1 MSRITLLTLL
11 ALAIIAAPHR
21 LRAES
26 VVTLERNL
34 AEQQKKIKRVG
45 EEIDDH
51 RDLIRESRT
60 KEINL
65 LGQLEILDQAL
76 NDGRERLE
84 KLHRQIGEKEG
95 LIKTKNEELLLVSAA
110 KEKTKEHV
118 KKRLAA
124 YYQMGDIGFVNVV
137 FSTMR
142 LPDLL
147 NFKEY
152 FLSLVNY
159 DRRVIDDYRRAI
171 ESLLQVRAELQSEKD
186 ALLEVI
192 VAVKKQEEQL
202 TEVRQERLDL
212 MARINNEKKL
222 YQQALTEM
230 EAAANRLTETI
241 ADLRE
246 KLTLSKQNQER
257 AFTSPK
263 KRRPGSATGFATMK
277 GRLQPPARGAVT
289 TFFGMNE
296 EGRFGLATYAD
307 GIDIKTLAG
316 AEITAIYEGKVVYAG
331 QLRGYGNLLIID
343 HGQQYYSL
351 ISRAAEFYKAE
362 GDEVKTGEVIGI
374 MDDQGGMLGE
384 GLHFE
389 IRRGTE
395 PENPLDWVN
404 RAALNLE

>member
-1 MSRITLLTLL
+1 MPRITLIILL
-11 ALAIIAAPHR
+11 VLAFTAYPLR

-34 AEQQKKIKRVG
+34 AEQQKKIKRIG

-51 RDLIRESRT
+51 RELIRESRT

-76 NDGRERLE
+76 KDGQNHLAALRR
-84 KLHRQIGEKEG
+84 KTGEKED
-95 LIKTKNEELLLVSAA
+95 LIKAKSEELLLVSAA

-124 YYQMGDIGFVNVV
+124 YYRMGDIGIINVT
-137 FSTMR
+137 FSTMK

-152 FLSLVNY
+152 FLTLINY
-159 DRRVIDDYRRAI
+159 DRRVIDDYRQTI
-171 ESLLQVRAELQSEKD
+171 ESLVRIREELQTEKEELQQ
-186 ALLEVI
+186 AILAIKE
-192 VAVKKQEEQL
+192 QEKQL
-202 TEVRQERLDL
+202 TEVRQER
-212 MARINNEKKL
+212 MALLARVNTEKRL
-222 YQQALTEM
+222 YQRALTEM
-230 EAAANRLTETI
+230 EDASNRLNQTM
-241 ADLRE
+241 AGLRE
-246 KLTLSKQNQER
+246 KLTLTKQNQER
-257 AFTSPK
+257 AFASPK
-263 KRRPGSATGFATMK
+263 KRRPGSSAGFATMK

-289 TFFGMNE
+289 TLFGKNSQ
-296 EGRFGLATYAD
+296 GRFGLATYAD

-316 AEITAIYEGKVVYAG
+316 AEITAIYDGKVVYSG
-331 QLRGYGNLLIID
+331 QLRGYGNLLIIN

-351 ISRAAEFYKAE
+351 ISRAAEFYKDE
-362 GDEVKTGEVIGI
+362 GDEVRTGEVIGI
-374 MDDQGGMLGE
+374 MNDQGGLLGE

-404 RAALNLE
+404 RSLLNLE

>member
-1 MSRITLLTLL
+1 MPRITLIILL
-11 ALAIIAAPHR
+11 VLAFTASPLR

-34 AEQQKKIKRVG
+34 AEQQKKIKRIG

-51 RDLIRESRT
+51 RELIRESRT

-76 NDGRERLE
+76 KDGQNHLAALRR
-84 KLHRQIGEKEG
+84 KTGEKED
-95 LIKTKNEELLLVSAA
+95 LIKAKSEELLLVSAA

-124 YYQMGDIGFVNVV
+124 YYRMGDIGIINVT
-137 FSTMR
+137 FSTMK

-152 FLSLVNY
+152 FLTLINY
-159 DRRVIDDYRRAI
+159 DRRVIDDYRQAI
-171 ESLLQVRAELQSEKD
+171 ESLVRIREELQTEKEELQQ
-186 ALLEVI
+186 AIFAIKE
-192 VAVKKQEEQL
+192 QEKQL
-202 TEVRQERLDL
+202 TEVRRER
-212 MARINNEKKL
+212 MALLARVNTEKRL
-222 YQQALTEM
+222 YQRALTEM
-230 EAAANRLTETI
+230 EDASNRLNQTM
-241 ADLRE
+241 AGLRE
-246 KLTLSKQNQER
+246 KLTLTKQNQER
-257 AFTSPK
+257 AFASPK
-263 KRRPGSATGFATMK
+263 KRRPGSSAGFATMK

-289 TFFGMNE
+289 TLFGKNSQ
-296 EGRFGLATYAD
+296 GRFGLATYAD

-316 AEITAIYEGKVVYAG
+316 AEITAIYDGKVVYSG
-331 QLRGYGNLLIID
+331 QLRGYGNLLIIN

-351 ISRAAEFYKAE
+351 ISRAAEFYKDE
-362 GDEVKTGEVIGI
+362 GDEVRTGEVIGI
-374 MDDQGGMLGE
+374 MNDQGGLLGE

-404 RAALNLE
+404 RSLLNLE

>member
-1 MSRITLLTLL
+1 MPRITLIILL
-11 ALAIIAAPHR
+11 ALAFTAFPLR

-34 AEQQKKIKRVG
+34 AEQQKKIKRIG

-51 RDLIRESRT
+51 RELIRESRT

-76 NDGRERLE
+76 KDGQNRLAALRR
-84 KLHRQIGEKEG
+84 KTGEKED
-95 LIKTKNEELLLVSAA
+95 LIKAKSEELVLVSAA

-124 YYQMGDIGFVNVV
+124 FYRMGDIGIMNVT
-137 FSTMR
+137 FSTMK

-152 FLSLVNY
+152 FLTLINY
-159 DRRVIDDYRRAI
+159 DRRVIDDYRQAI
-171 ESLLQVRAELQSEKD
+171 ESLVKIREELRTEKEELQQAILAIKEQEK
-186 ALLEVI
+186 
-192 VAVKKQEEQL
+192 QL
-202 TEVRQERLDL
+202 TEVRQER
-212 MARINNEKKL
+212 MALLARVNTEKRL
-222 YQQALTEM
+222 YQRALTEM
-230 EAAANRLTETI
+230 EDASNRLNQTM
-241 ADLRE
+241 AGLRE
-246 KLTLSKQNQER
+246 KLTLTKQDTER
-257 AFTSPK
+257 AFASPK
-263 KRRPGSATGFATMK
+263 KRRPGSSAGFATMK
-277 GRLQPPARGAVT
+277 GRLQPPVRGAVT
-289 TFFGMNE
+289 TLFGKNSQ
-296 EGRFGLATYAD
+296 GRFGLATYAD

-316 AEITAIYEGKVVYAG
+316 AEIIAIYDGKVVYAG
-331 QLRGYGNLLIID
+331 QLRGYGNLLIIN

-351 ISRAAEFYKAE
+351 ISRAAEFYKDE
-362 GDEVKTGEVIGI
+362 GDEVRTGEVIGI
-374 MDDQGGMLGE
+374 MNDQGGLLGE

-404 RAALNLE
+404 RSLLNLE

>member
-1 MSRITLLTLL
+1 MSRITLIILL
-11 ALAIIAAPHR
+11 ALAFTATPHR
-21 LRAES
+21 LKAES

-45 EEIDDH
+45 DEIDDH

-76 NDGRERLE
+76 KEGHDRLE
-84 KLHRQIGEKEG
+84 TLHGQTAEKEE
-95 LIKTKNEELLLVSAA
+95 LLKAKNEELVQVTAA

-118 KKRLAA
+118 KNRLAA
-124 YYQMGDIGFVNVV
+124 YYQMGDIGIINVT
-137 FSTMR
+137 FSAMK

-147 NFKEY
+147 NFQEY
-152 FLSLVNY
+152 FLALVNY
-159 DRRVIDDYRRAI
+159 DRLVFADYRQAI
-171 ESLLQVRAELQSEKD
+171 ESLVKVREELQTEKEG
-186 ALLEVI
+186 LLEVI

-202 TEVRQERLDL
+202 NDVRRERLAL
-212 MARINNEKKL
+212 LARVNTEKKL
-222 YQQALTEM
+222 YQRALTEM
-230 EAAANRLTETI
+230 EEASNRLNETM
-241 ADLRE
+241 AGLRK
-246 KLTLSKQNQER
+246 KLALTKQNQER
-257 AFTSPK
+257 AFSSPK
-263 KRRPGSATGFATMK
+263 KRRPGTNTGFATMK
-277 GRLQPPARGAVT
+277 GRLLPPVRGAVT
-289 TFFGMNE
+289 TFFGKND

-316 AEITAIYEGKVVYAG
+316 AEITAIYQGKVAYVG

-351 ISRAAEFYKAE
+351 ISRAAEFYKKD

-374 MDDQGGMLGE
+374 MDDQGGLLGE

-395 PENPLDWVN
+395 PEDPLDWVN
-404 RAALNLE
+404 RALLNID